1 MKVNCEV
8 FISYSSKEKEM
19 ADLVRETLE
28 NNGLSCWMAPESIP
42 ASSGYAAEITEAISN
57 CKVVVLIL
65 SYPSMESKW
74 VTKEVDFAI
83 CENKPIIPFHID
95 DSKLNKTFQLYL
107 NNVQHIDAYKRVK
120 MALGDLLE
128 NVNALVGTK
137 KSSNTRIHLKPMYRE
152 PIHNFSG
159 RDEELAL
166 VEEKFNNHNIVTLSG
181 IGGIGKSEIAKAYAV
196 KSYKEKVHETVTYVD
211 YNETIKKTIA
221 HLDFSGFDEVSFLE
235 SLQNKDDI
243 DSIEDALFHK
253 KLGWLETTNNKTLL
267 IIDGLDN
274 YNDPDLDVINRL
286 SMHVLITTRCHFS
299 EWAVVK
305 VRKI

>member
-28 NNGLSCWMAPESIP
+28 NNGISCWMAPESIP

-128 NVNALVGTK
+128 NVNALVGTN
-137 KSSNTRIHLKPMYRE
+137 KSSNTRIHLK
-152 PIHNFSG
+152 IL
-159 RDEELAL
+159 LA
-166 VEEKFNNHNIVTLSG
+166 TR
-181 IGGIGKSEIAKAYAV
+181 
-196 KSYKEKVHETVTYVD
+196 
-211 YNETIKKTIA
+211 
-221 HLDFSGFDEVSFLE
+221 VS
-235 SLQNKDDI
+235 
-243 DSIEDALFHK
+243 
-253 KLGWLETTNNKTLL
+253 T
-267 IIDGLDN
+267 
-274 YNDPDLDVINRL
+274 
-286 SMHVLITTRCHFS
+286 
-299 EWAVVK
+299 
-305 VRKI
+305 